1 MNSIVRYCAML
12 LVMVV
17 AIPAF
22 SDDQDKANKELV
34 KVAAMAMDPTG
45 RDMVSRAVADA
56 TGVKRADLVQ
66 QRQTMNLNYA
76 QVFVV
81 QTLVKNGA
89 KLDDISAQ
97 LKAGKTVDQVAN
109 ENHLNWKQMAGD
121 AKKLNASIDDNLY
134 KHFLNDKNL
143 QADKQRNL
151 DENYDVSRD
160 LFTVD
165 RNVPKPDM
173 EAAAERYDMWK
184 ERAFKAGGQHK
195 TLSTSDEQA
204 AYYDHDRASPDGNSG
219 GGKGSGGATGVGTA
233 APSGGGARTGPN

>member
-109 ENHLNWKQMAGD
+109 EDHLNWKQMAGD

-151 DENYDVSRD
+151 DENYDV
-160 LFTVD
+160 
-165 RNVPKPDM
+165 
-173 EAAAERYDMWK
+173 
-184 ERAFKAGGQHK
+184 
-195 TLSTSDEQA
+195 
-204 AYYDHDRASPDGNSG
+204 
-219 GGKGSGGATGVGTA
+219 
-233 APSGGGARTGPN
+233 